1 MVIIYDT
8 HFLIL
13 PFRTESPRV
22 GVANASRV
30 HAEGRVGV
38 VACRRGDTGRRE
50 VDHVLVSIVE
60 EAGQAVFTQPYERAG
75 RHGLRRVPDGLAD
88 VEVAIVDEP
97 FAALRDAP
105 PHAVVGH
112 RDYGSVRVAR
122 PADGA
127 VLAVVLTRPFAG
139 RRDEVR
145 LVAVEVERRKLEHA
159 AAHDVR
165 VLVEFVRGIR
175 AVRPELTRPEAV
187 ADVVV
192 AVGELRACHDV
203 RCENQFA
210 AQVVPVAFVVLRHP
224 SARHVVGVGLIGID
238 RGCQATESEMKDFA
252 QSLYSVN
259 KHFLPAAAVPA
270 PNATLAYKT
279 R

>member
-1 MVIIYDT
+1 MTCQHSIRQDATY
-8 HFLIL
+8 IL
-13 PFRTESPRV
+13 S
-22 GVANASRV
+22 
-30 HAEGRVGV
+30 
-38 VACRRGDTGRRE
+38 C
-50 VDHVLVSIVE
+50 IVE
-60 EAGQAVFTQPYERAG
+60 KKRTTLNVNPTERTSG
-75 RHGLRRVPDGLAD
+75 NGLRGVPDRLAD
-88 VEVAIVDEP
+88 VEVAIVAEP

-127 VLAVVLTRPFAG
+127 GLAVVLNRPFAG

-175 AVRPELTRPEAV
+175 AVRPELARPEAV

-210 AQVVPVAFVVLRHP
+210 ARVVVAEDVVDGTDGIGRAALVGLP
-224 SARHVVGVGLIGID
+224 STQVVGVGLIGID
-238 RGCQATESEMKDFA
+238 RGCLAAESEMKDFA

-259 KHFLPAAAVPA
+259 KHFLPDAAVPA

>member
-22 GVANASRV
+22 EVASTSRV
-30 HAEGRVGV
+30 RTKGRVGV
-38 VACRRGDTGRRE
+38 VACRRSNTRRHE

-60 EAGQAVFTQPYERAG
+60 EVGQAVFTQPHERTG
-75 RHGLRRVPDGLAD
+75 RHGLRGVPDGLAD
-88 VEVAIVDEP
+88 VEITIVDEP
-97 FAALRDAP
+97 LRILCDTSATD
-105 PHAVVGH
+105 VVGH
-112 RDYGSVRVAR
+112 RRHTSVRVAR
-122 PADGA
+122 PANGA
-127 VLAVVLTRPFAG
+127 VLAVVLNRPFAG

-165 VLVEFVRGIR
+165 VLVEFVRGTAGLASLVDGR
-175 AVRPELTRPEAV
+175 YL
-187 ADVVV
+187 
-192 AVGELRACHDV
+192 
-203 RCENQFA
+203 A
-210 AQVVPVAFVVLRHP
+210 A
-224 SARHVVGVGLIGID
+224 
-238 RGCQATESEMKDFA
+238 ESEMKNFV

>member
-22 GVANASRV
+22 EVASTSRV
-30 HAEGRVGV
+30 RTKGRVGV
-38 VACRRGDTGRRE
+38 VACRRSNTRRHE

-60 EAGQAVFTQPYERAG
+60 EVGQAVFTQPHERTG
-75 RHGLRRVPDGLAD
+75 RHGLRGVPDGLAD
-88 VEVAIVDEP
+88 VEITIVDEP
-97 FAALRDAP
+97 FRILCDTSATD
-105 PHAVVGH
+105 VVGH
-112 RDYGSVRVAR
+112 RDYGSVRIAR

-127 VLAVVLTRPFAG
+127 VLAVVLNRPFAG

-175 AVRPELTRPEAV
+175 AVRPELARPEAV

-192 AVGELRACHDV
+192 AVGELRARHDV

-210 AQVVPVAFVVLRHP
+210 ARVVVAEDVVDGTDGIGRAALVGLP
-224 SARHVVGVGLIGID
+224 SAQVVGVDDG
-238 RGCQATESEMKDFA
+238 
-252 QSLYSVN
+252 
-259 KHFLPAAAVPA
+259 A
-270 PNATLAYKT
+270 P
-279 R
+279 

>member
-22 GVANASRV
+22 EVASTSRV
-30 HAEGRVGV
+30 RTKGRVGV
-38 VACRRGDTGRRE
+38 VACRRSNTRRHE

-60 EAGQAVFTQPYERAG
+60 EVGQAVFTQPHERTG
-75 RHGLRRVPDGLAD
+75 RHGLRGVPDRLAD
-88 VEVAIVDEP
+88 VEITIVDEP
-97 FAALRDAP
+97 LRILCDTSATD
-105 PHAVVGH
+105 VVGH
-112 RDYGSVRVAR
+112 RRHTSVRVAR
-122 PADGA
+122 PANGA
-127 VLAVVLTRPFAG
+127 VLAVVLNRPFAG

-165 VLVEFVRGIR
+165 VLVEFVRGTAGLASLVDGR
-175 AVRPELTRPEAV
+175 YL
-187 ADVVV
+187 
-192 AVGELRACHDV
+192 
-203 RCENQFA
+203 A
-210 AQVVPVAFVVLRHP
+210 A
-224 SARHVVGVGLIGID
+224 
-238 RGCQATESEMKDFA
+238 ESEMKNFV

>member
-13 PFRTESPRV
+13 PFRAESPRV
-22 GVANASRV
+22 EVGVASASRV

-38 VACRRGDTGRRE
+38 VACRRGDSSRHE
-50 VDHVLVSIVE
+50 VNHVLVSIVE
-60 EAGQAVFTQPYERAG
+60 EAGQAVFTQPHERTG
-75 RHGLRRVPDGLAD
+75 RHGLRGVPDGLAD
-88 VEVAIVDEP
+88 VEITIVDEP
-97 FAALRDAP
+97 LRILCDTSATD
-105 PHAVVGH
+105 VVGH
-112 RDYGSVRVAR
+112 RRHTSVRVAR
-122 PADGA
+122 PANGA
-127 VLAVVLTRPFAG
+127 VLAVVLNRPFAG

-165 VLVEFVRGIR
+165 VLVEFVRGTAGLASLVDGR
-175 AVRPELTRPEAV
+175 YL
-187 ADVVV
+187 
-192 AVGELRACHDV
+192 
-203 RCENQFA
+203 A
-210 AQVVPVAFVVLRHP
+210 A
-224 SARHVVGVGLIGID
+224 
-238 RGCQATESEMKDFA
+238 ESEMKNFV

>member
-1 MVIIYDT
+1 MSIVIVYKS
-8 HFLIL
+8 HRSVGV
-13 PFRTESPRV
+13 FRAESPRV
-22 GVANASRV
+22 GVASASRV

-38 VACRRGDTGRRE
+38 VAYRRGDTGRRE
-50 VDHVLVSIVE
+50 VDHVLVSVVE
-60 EAGQAVFTQPYERAG
+60 EVGQTVFTQPHERTG
-75 RHGLRRVPDGLAD
+75 RHGLRGVPDRLAD

-127 VLAVVLTRPFAG
+127 VLAVVLNRPFAG

-165 VLVEFVRGIR
+165 VLVEFVRGTAGLASLVDGR
-175 AVRPELTRPEAV
+175 YL
-187 ADVVV
+187 
-192 AVGELRACHDV
+192 
-203 RCENQFA
+203 A
-210 AQVVPVAFVVLRHP
+210 A
-224 SARHVVGVGLIGID
+224 
-238 RGCQATESEMKDFA
+238 ESEMKNFV

-259 KHFLPAAAVPA
+259 KHFLPAAAA
-270 PNATLAYKT
+270 PNAMIAYK
-279 R
+279 

>member
-1 MVIIYDT
+1 MSIVIVYKS
-8 HFLIL
+8 HRSVGV
-13 PFRTESPRV
+13 FRAESPRV
-22 GVANASRV
+22 GVASASRV

-38 VACRRGDTGRRE
+38 VAYRRGDTGRRE
-50 VDHVLVSIVE
+50 VDHVLVSVVE
-60 EAGQAVFTQPYERAG
+60 EVGQTVFTQPHERTG
-75 RHGLRRVPDGLAD
+75 RHGLRGVPDRLAD

-112 RDYGSVRVAR
+112 RDYGTVRMAR

-127 VLAVVLTRPFAG
+127 VLAVVLNRPFAG

-165 VLVEFVRGIR
+165 VLVEFVRGTAGLASLVDGR
-175 AVRPELTRPEAV
+175 YL
-187 ADVVV
+187 
-192 AVGELRACHDV
+192 
-203 RCENQFA
+203 A
-210 AQVVPVAFVVLRHP
+210 A
-224 SARHVVGVGLIGID
+224 
-238 RGCQATESEMKDFA
+238 ESEMKNFV

-259 KHFLPAAAVPA
+259 KHFLPAAAA
-270 PNATLAYKT
+270 PNAMIAYK
-279 R
+279 

>member
-13 PFRTESPRV
+13 PFRAETPWIDV
-22 GVANASRV
+22 GVASTSRV

-50 VDHVLVSIVE
+50 VDHVLVSVVE
-60 EAGQAVFTQPYERAG
+60 EAGQAVFTQPHERAG
-75 RHGLRRVPDGLAD
+75 RHGLRGVPDRLAD
-88 VEVAIVDEP
+88 VEITIVDEP
-97 FAALRDAP
+97 FASLRDAP

-127 VLAVVLTRPFAG
+127 VLAVVLNRPFAG

-145 LVAVEVERRKLEHA
+145 LVAVEVEHRQLEHA

-165 VLVEFVRGIR
+165 VLVEFVHGTAGLASLVDGRY
-175 AVRPELTRPEAV
+175 LV
-187 ADVVV
+187 A
-192 AVGELRACHDV
+192 
-203 RCENQFA
+203 
-210 AQVVPVAFVVLRHP
+210 
-224 SARHVVGVGLIGID
+224 
-238 RGCQATESEMKDFA
+238 ESEMKNFV

-259 KHFLPAAAVPA
+259 KHFLPAAAA
-270 PNATLAYKT
+270 PNAMIAYK
-279 R
+279 

>member
-1 MVIIYDT
+1 MSIVIVYKS
-8 HFLIL
+8 HRSVGV
-13 PFRTESPRV
+13 FRAESPRV
-22 GVANASRV
+22 GVASASRV

-38 VACRRGDTGRRE
+38 VAYRRGDTGRRE
-50 VDHVLVSIVE
+50 VDHVLVSVVE
-60 EAGQAVFTQPYERAG
+60 EVGQTVFTQPHERTG
-75 RHGLRRVPDGLAD
+75 RHGLRGVPDRLAD

-112 RDYGSVRVAR
+112 RDYGTVRIAR

-127 VLAVVLTRPFAG
+127 VLAVVLNRPFAG

-165 VLVEFVRGIR
+165 VLVEFVRGTAGLASLVDGR
-175 AVRPELTRPEAV
+175 YL
-187 ADVVV
+187 
-192 AVGELRACHDV
+192 
-203 RCENQFA
+203 A
-210 AQVVPVAFVVLRHP
+210 A
-224 SARHVVGVGLIGID
+224 
-238 RGCQATESEMKDFA
+238 ESEMKNFV

-259 KHFLPAAAVPA
+259 KHFLPAAAA
-270 PNATLAYKT
+270 PNAMISYK
-279 R
+279 

>member
-13 PFRTESPRV
+13 PFRAESPRV
-22 GVANASRV
+22 EVGVASASRV

-38 VACRRGDTGRRE
+38 VACRRGDSSRHE
-50 VDHVLVSIVE
+50 VNHVLVSIVE
-60 EAGQAVFTQPYERAG
+60 EAGQAVFTQPHERTG
-75 RHGLRRVPDGLAD
+75 RHGLRGVPDRLAD
-88 VEVAIVDEP
+88 VEITIVDEP
-97 FAALRDAP
+97 LRILCDTSATD
-105 PHAVVGH
+105 VVGH
-112 RDYGSVRVAR
+112 RRHTSVRVAR
-122 PADGA
+122 PANGA
-127 VLAVVLTRPFAG
+127 VLAVVLNRPFAG

-165 VLVEFVRGIR
+165 VLVEFVRGTAGLASLVDGR
-175 AVRPELTRPEAV
+175 YL
-187 ADVVV
+187 
-192 AVGELRACHDV
+192 
-203 RCENQFA
+203 A
-210 AQVVPVAFVVLRHP
+210 A
-224 SARHVVGVGLIGID
+224 
-238 RGCQATESEMKDFA
+238 ESEMKNFV

>member
-13 PFRTESPRV
+13 PFRAESPRV
-22 GVANASRV
+22 EVGVASASRV

-38 VACRRGDTGRRE
+38 VACRRGDSSRHE
-50 VDHVLVSIVE
+50 VNHVLVSIVE
-60 EAGQAVFTQPYERAG
+60 EVGQAVFTQPHERTG
-75 RHGLRRVPDGLAD
+75 RHGLRGVPDGLAD
-88 VEVAIVDEP
+88 VEITIVDEP
-97 FAALRDAP
+97 FRILCDTSATD
-105 PHAVVGH
+105 VVGH
-112 RDYGSVRVAR
+112 RDYGSVRIAR

-127 VLAVVLTRPFAG
+127 VLAVVLNRPFAG

-165 VLVEFVRGIR
+165 VLVEFVRGTAGLASLVDGR
-175 AVRPELTRPEAV
+175 YL
-187 ADVVV
+187 
-192 AVGELRACHDV
+192 
-203 RCENQFA
+203 A
-210 AQVVPVAFVVLRHP
+210 A
-224 SARHVVGVGLIGID
+224 
-238 RGCQATESEMKDFA
+238 ESEMKNFV

-270 PNATLAYKT
+270 PNAPLAYKT

>member
-1 MVIIYDT
+1 MSIVIVYKS
-8 HFLIL
+8 HHSVGV
-13 PFRTESPRV
+13 FRAESPRV
-22 GVANASRV
+22 GVASASRV

-38 VACRRGDTGRRE
+38 VAYRRGDTGRRE
-50 VDHVLVSIVE
+50 VDHVLVSVVE
-60 EAGQAVFTQPYERAG
+60 EVGQTVFTQPHERTG
-75 RHGLRRVPDGLAD
+75 RHGLRGVPDRLAD

-112 RDYGSVRVAR
+112 RDYGTVRIAR

-127 VLAVVLTRPFAG
+127 VLAVVLNRPFAG

-165 VLVEFVRGIR
+165 VLVEFVRGTAGLASLVDGR
-175 AVRPELTRPEAV
+175 YL
-187 ADVVV
+187 
-192 AVGELRACHDV
+192 
-203 RCENQFA
+203 A
-210 AQVVPVAFVVLRHP
+210 A
-224 SARHVVGVGLIGID
+224 
-238 RGCQATESEMKDFA
+238 ESEMKNFV

-259 KHFLPAAAVPA
+259 KHFLPAAAA
-270 PNATLAYKT
+270 PNAMIAYK
-279 R
+279 

>member
-1 MVIIYDT
+1 MSIVIVYKS
-8 HFLIL
+8 HRSVGV
-13 PFRTESPRV
+13 FRAESPRV
-22 GVANASRV
+22 GVASASRV

-38 VACRRGDTGRRE
+38 VAYRRGDTGRRE
-50 VDHVLVSIVE
+50 VDHVLVSVVE
-60 EAGQAVFTQPYERAG
+60 EVGQTVCTQPHERTG
-75 RHGLRRVPDGLAD
+75 RHGLRGVPDRLAD

-112 RDYGSVRVAR
+112 RDYGTVRIAR

-127 VLAVVLTRPFAG
+127 VLAVVLNRPFAG

-165 VLVEFVRGIR
+165 VLVEFVRGTAGLASLVDGR
-175 AVRPELTRPEAV
+175 YL
-187 ADVVV
+187 
-192 AVGELRACHDV
+192 
-203 RCENQFA
+203 A
-210 AQVVPVAFVVLRHP
+210 A
-224 SARHVVGVGLIGID
+224 
-238 RGCQATESEMKDFA
+238 ESEMKNFV

-259 KHFLPAAAVPA
+259 KHFLPAAAA
-270 PNATLAYKT
+270 PNAMIAYK
-279 R
+279 

>member
-1 MVIIYDT
+1 MSIVIVYKS
-8 HFLIL
+8 HRSVGV
-13 PFRTESPRV
+13 FRADSPRV
-22 GVANASRV
+22 GVASASRV

-38 VACRRGDTGRRE
+38 VAYRRGDTGRRE
-50 VDHVLVSIVE
+50 VDHVLVSVVE
-60 EAGQAVFTQPYERAG
+60 EVGQTVFTQPHERTG
-75 RHGLRRVPDGLAD
+75 RHGLRGVPDRLAD

-112 RDYGSVRVAR
+112 RDYGTVRIAR

-127 VLAVVLTRPFAG
+127 VLAVVLNRPFAG

-165 VLVEFVRGIR
+165 VLVEFVRGTAGLASLVDGR
-175 AVRPELTRPEAV
+175 YL
-187 ADVVV
+187 
-192 AVGELRACHDV
+192 
-203 RCENQFA
+203 A
-210 AQVVPVAFVVLRHP
+210 A
-224 SARHVVGVGLIGID
+224 
-238 RGCQATESEMKDFA
+238 ESEMKNFV

-259 KHFLPAAAVPA
+259 KHFLPAAAA
-270 PNATLAYKT
+270 PNAMIAYK
-279 R
+279 

>member
-1 MVIIYDT
+1 MSIVIVYKS
-8 HFLIL
+8 HRSVGV
-13 PFRTESPRV
+13 FRAESPRV
-22 GVANASRV
+22 GVASASRV

-38 VACRRGDTGRRE
+38 VAYRRGDTGRRE
-50 VDHVLVSIVE
+50 VDHVLVSVVE
-60 EAGQAVFTQPYERAG
+60 EVGQTVFTQPHERTG
-75 RHGLRRVPDGLAD
+75 RHGLRGVPDRLAD

-112 RDYGSVRVAR
+112 RDYGTVRIAR

-127 VLAVVLTRPFAG
+127 VLAVVLNQPFAG

-165 VLVEFVRGIR
+165 VLVEFVRGTAGLASLVDGR
-175 AVRPELTRPEAV
+175 YL
-187 ADVVV
+187 
-192 AVGELRACHDV
+192 
-203 RCENQFA
+203 A
-210 AQVVPVAFVVLRHP
+210 A
-224 SARHVVGVGLIGID
+224 
-238 RGCQATESEMKDFA
+238 ESEMKNFV

-259 KHFLPAAAVPA
+259 KHFLPAAAA
-270 PNATLAYKT
+270 PNAMIAYK
-279 R
+279 

>member
-13 PFRTESPRV
+13 PFRAETPWIDV
-22 GVANASRV
+22 GVASTSRV

-50 VDHVLVSIVE
+50 VDHVLVSVVE
-60 EAGQAVFTQPYERAG
+60 EAGQAVFTQPHERAG
-75 RHGLRRVPDGLAD
+75 RHGLRGVPDRLAD

-97 FAALRDAP
+97 FASLRDAP

-127 VLAVVLTRPFAG
+127 VLAVVLNRPFAG

-145 LVAVEVERRKLEHA
+145 LVAVEVEHRQLEHA

-165 VLVEFVRGIR
+165 VLVEFVHGTAGLASLVDGRY
-175 AVRPELTRPEAV
+175 LV
-187 ADVVV
+187 A
-192 AVGELRACHDV
+192 
-203 RCENQFA
+203 
-210 AQVVPVAFVVLRHP
+210 
-224 SARHVVGVGLIGID
+224 
-238 RGCQATESEMKDFA
+238 ESEMKNFV

-259 KHFLPAAAVPA
+259 KHFLPAAAA
-270 PNATLAYKT
+270 PNAMIAYK
-279 R
+279 

>member
-50 VDHVLVSIVE
+50 VDHVLVSVVE
-60 EAGQAVFTQPYERAG
+60 EAGQAVFTQPHERTG
-75 RHGLRRVPDGLAD
+75 RHGLRGVPDGLAD
-88 VEVAIVDEP
+88 VEIAIVDEP

-112 RDYGSVRVAR
+112 RDYGSVRIAR

-127 VLAVVLTRPFAG
+127 VLAVVLNRPFAG

-165 VLVEFVRGIR
+165 VLVEFVRGTAGLASLVDGR
-175 AVRPELTRPEAV
+175 YL
-187 ADVVV
+187 
-192 AVGELRACHDV
+192 
-203 RCENQFA
+203 A
-210 AQVVPVAFVVLRHP
+210 A
-224 SARHVVGVGLIGID
+224 
-238 RGCQATESEMKDFA
+238 ESEMKNFV

-259 KHFLPAAAVPA
+259 KHFLPASAA
-270 PNATLAYKT
+270 PNAMIAYK
-279 R
+279 

>member
-38 VACRRGDTGRRE
+38 VACRRGNASRHE
-50 VDHVLVSIVE
+50 VDHVLVSVVE
-60 EAGQAVFTQPYERAG
+60 EAGQTVFTQPHERTG
-75 RHGLRRVPDGLAD
+75 RHGLRGVPDGLAD
-88 VEVAIVDEP
+88 VEITIVDEP
-97 FAALRDAP
+97 FRILCDTSATD
-105 PHAVVGH
+105 VVGH

-127 VLAVVLTRPFAG
+127 VLAVALNRPFAG

-175 AVRPELTRPEAV
+175 AVRPELARPGAA

-192 AVGELRACHDV
+192 AVGELRTRHDV

-210 AQVVPVAFVVLRHP
+210 ARVVVAEDVVDGTDGIGRAALVGLP
-224 SARHVVGVGLIGID
+224 SAQVVGVDDG
-238 RGCQATESEMKDFA
+238 
-252 QSLYSVN
+252 
-259 KHFLPAAAVPA
+259 A
-270 PNATLAYKT
+270 P
-279 R
+279 

>member
-1 MVIIYDT
+1 MSIVIVYKS
-8 HFLIL
+8 HRSVGV
-13 PFRTESPRV
+13 FRAESPRV
-22 GVANASRV
+22 GVASASRV

-38 VACRRGDTGRRE
+38 VAYRRGDTGRRE
-50 VDHVLVSIVE
+50 VDHVLVSVVE
-60 EAGQAVFTQPYERAG
+60 EVGQTVFTQPHERTG
-75 RHGLRRVPDGLAD
+75 RHGLRGVPDRLAD

-112 RDYGSVRVAR
+112 RDYGTVRIAR

-127 VLAVVLTRPFAG
+127 VLAVVLNRPFAG

-165 VLVEFVRGIR
+165 VLVEFVRGT
-175 AVRPELTRPEAV
+175 AGLASLV
-187 ADVVV
+187 
-192 AVGELRACHDV
+192 DV
-203 RCENQFA
+203 RYLA
-210 AQVVPVAFVVLRHP
+210 A
-224 SARHVVGVGLIGID
+224 
-238 RGCQATESEMKDFA
+238 ESEMKNFV

-259 KHFLPAAAVPA
+259 KHFLPAAAA
-270 PNATLAYKT
+270 PNAMIAYK
-279 R
+279 

>member
-1 MVIIYDT
+1 MSIVIVYKS
-8 HFLIL
+8 HRSVGV
-13 PFRTESPRV
+13 FRAESPRV
-22 GVANASRV
+22 GVASAARV

-38 VACRRGDTGRRE
+38 VAYRRGDTGRRE
-50 VDHVLVSIVE
+50 VDHVLVSVVE
-60 EAGQAVFTQPYERAG
+60 EVGQTVFTQPHERTG
-75 RHGLRRVPDGLAD
+75 RHGLRGVPDRLAD

-112 RDYGSVRVAR
+112 RDYGTVRIAR

-127 VLAVVLTRPFAG
+127 VLAVVLNRPFAG

-165 VLVEFVRGIR
+165 VLVEFVRGTAGLASLVDGR
-175 AVRPELTRPEAV
+175 YL
-187 ADVVV
+187 
-192 AVGELRACHDV
+192 
-203 RCENQFA
+203 A
-210 AQVVPVAFVVLRHP
+210 A
-224 SARHVVGVGLIGID
+224 
-238 RGCQATESEMKDFA
+238 ESEMKNFV

-259 KHFLPAAAVPA
+259 KHFLPAAAA
-270 PNATLAYKT
+270 PNAMIAYK
-279 R
+279 

>member
-1 MVIIYDT
+1 MSIVIVYKS
-8 HFLIL
+8 HRSVGV
-13 PFRTESPRV
+13 FRAESPRV
-22 GVANASRV
+22 GVASASRV

-38 VACRRGDTGRRE
+38 VAYRRGDTGRRE
-50 VDHVLVSIVE
+50 VDHVLVSVVE
-60 EAGQAVFTQPYERAG
+60 EVGQTVFTQPHERTG
-75 RHGLRRVPDGLAD
+75 RHGLRGVPDRLAD

-112 RDYGSVRVAR
+112 RDYGTVRIAR

-127 VLAVVLTRPFAG
+127 VLAVVLNRPFAG

-165 VLVEFVRGIR
+165 VLVEFVRGTAGLASLVDGR
-175 AVRPELTRPEAV
+175 YL
-187 ADVVV
+187 
-192 AVGELRACHDV
+192 
-203 RCENQFA
+203 A
-210 AQVVPVAFVVLRHP
+210 A
-224 SARHVVGVGLIGID
+224 
-238 RGCQATESEMKDFA
+238 ESEMKNFV

-259 KHFLPAAAVPA
+259 KHFLPAAAA
-270 PNATLAYKT
+270 PNAMIAYK
-279 R
+279 